1 MDLGGA
7 YIGPSQYRIIK
18 LAEELEIQT
27 YNVYFKGKNVLDLT
41 TVSKQTSDYNCII
54 NVYKAL
60 GTFISSQF
68 FFYFS
73 MEQFTIKE

>member
-7 YIGPSQYRIIK
+7 YIGPTQYRIIK

-41 TVSKQTSDYNCII
+41 TVSKHADFR
-54 NVYKAL
+54 L
-60 GTFISSQF
+60 
-68 FFYFS
+68 
-73 MEQFTIKE
+73 